1 MGAVRYLARSQ
12 MRRRWTTPVIV
23 ALVLGLV
30 GGVATAL
37 VAGSRRS
44 ASVVDRYFAAGNQY
58 ALSMYS
64 PAITQQQ
71 ASELPGVTRADGFS
85 YFPLVQ
91 QAAGRNRG
99 GAINVN
105 AMANPVIDRTFKLL
119 DGRYVRPG
127 ENDAVVV
134 NQAYVE
140 TFGGGVG
147 DTVRLRAFENDDA
160 EGGSATGTPPTGP
173 EFEFRIVGV
182 VRSPAD
188 TTVDEPRLVGNSVY
202 ESTSA
207 MFVNIEFFDANRERI
222 FDFGK
227 GYLILLDEPAD
238 RPGFEAAAR
247 KLNDAAGNTEL
258 LSFSDPPF
266 RTSRASYDTTVT
278 TETGALLALGL
289 ALGLVAAI
297 VIGLVLRADQRVHNR
312 ERDALHAIGVT
323 RTQLGSSATL
333 RALPSGVLGAGLAV
347 VVSYAISDRFPI
359 GFGRQLELD
368 EGRRT
373 NVLVML
379 LAVVLIVGV
388 VAACAFAFAYRGDG
402 RRPSARRGVLTA
414 WLAQIGAPKQ
424 SVLGSHLA
432 FGRGESRT
440 TVPTRPAIVGGIVAT
455 VVAVGAGMFVDN
467 IDSLYATP
475 AERGWTWDVV
485 VGNPDVP
492 FTNPETVS
500 QLAED
505 PRFETRSFAA
515 YGPVMLNG
523 RSVDALVF
531 DLQSSAP
538 PVAAEGRIPRTTTEI
553 ALGPKLAD
561 RLGAGIG
568 SNVELMIETAPGSA
582 APAKPVEMSV
592 VGIAVPP
599 AFGNTEMGE
608 QAIIAVDGAEG
619 FAPDLPAMVM
629 ATLKGDDHDAALT
642 ELAEDYPDQITTDI
656 IAARVVNLR
665 RVRAIPRL
673 AIALACALGLLLLA
687 YTLAVGVRARGR
699 ELGVLRALGVS
710 GRQLRGVLSWEGMI
724 IAFVIVVIG
733 VPLGVVAGNLV
744 WRTLMDNVG
753 LDVAT
758 VFEPWL
764 LAVPVVVLLVAVLCA
779 LIPARRVRRINVAAL
794 LRDE

>member
-1 MGAVRYLARSQ
+1 

-44 ASVVDRYFAAGNQY
+44 ASVVDRYFAAGNPY
-58 ALSMYS
+58 ALSAYA
-64 PAITQQQ
+64 PAITQEQ
-71 ASELPGVTRADGFS
+71 ASALPGVERADGFS
-85 YFPLVQ
+85 YIPFVQ

-134 NQAYVE
+134 NQAYVD

-160 EGGSATGTPPTGP
+160 QGGTGTGTPPTGP
-173 EFEFRIVGV
+173 EFGLRIVGV
-182 VRSPAD
+182 VRAPAD
-188 TTVDEPRLVGNSVY
+188 TILDEPRLVGDSVY
-202 ESTSA
+202 EAASS

-227 GYLILLDEPAD
+227 GYLVLLDDPAD
-238 RPGFEAAAR
+238 RPAFEAAAR
-247 KLNDAAGNTEL
+247 ELNDAAANTEL

-266 RTSRASYDTTVT
+266 VTSRATYDTTVT
-278 TETGALLALGL
+278 TETGALLALGV

-297 VIGLVLRADQRVHNR
+297 VLALVLRAEQRVHNN

-333 RALPSGVLGAGLAV
+333 RALPPAGVGACLAV
-347 VVSYAISDRFPI
+347 VVAYAISDRFPI

-368 EGRRT
+368 EGRTT
-373 NVLVML
+373 NVVVNL
-379 LAVVLIVGV
+379 LAVVVIVGV
-388 VAACAFAFAYRGDG
+388 VTGCAFAFAYRGDA
-402 RRPSARRGVLTA
+402 RRPSARRGIVTA
-414 WLAQIGAPKQ
+414 WLEQIGAPKQ

-432 FGRGESRT
+432 FGRGESHT
-440 TVPTRPAIVGGIVAT
+440 TVPTRPAIVGAIVAT
-455 VVAVGAGMFVDN
+455 VVAVAAGMFVDN
-467 IDSLYATP
+467 VDSLYATP

-500 QLAED
+500 RLTAD
-505 PRFETRSFAA
+505 PRFETGGFAA
-515 YGPVMLNG
+515 FGPVTLNG
-523 RSVDALVF
+523 RSVEALAY
-531 DLQSSAP
+531 DLDSAAP
-538 PVAAEGRIPRTTTEI
+538 PVATEGRIPRTTTEI

-561 RLGAGIG
+561 TLGAEIG
-568 SNVELMIETAPGSA
+568 STVELLVETAAGA
-582 APAKPVEMSV
+582 AEPAQPAEMNV
-592 VGIAVPP
+592 VGIAIPP
-599 AFGNTEMGE
+599 PFGDTEMGQ
-608 QAIIAVDGAEG
+608 QAIIAVDGVGG
-619 FAPDLPAMVM
+619 FAPDLPAMMM
-629 ATLKGDDHDAALT
+629 ATLKSDDHDAALA

-656 IAARVVNLR
+656 IAARIVNLR

-673 AIALACALGLLLLA
+673 AIALACVLGLLLLA

-710 GRQLRGVLSWEGMI
+710 GRQLRGVLSWEGML

-733 VPLGVVAGNLV
+733 LPLGVVAGNLV

-758 VFEPWL
+758 VFGPWI
-764 LAVPVVVLLVAVLCA
+764 LAVPVVVFLDAVLCA
-779 LIPARRVRRINVAAL
+779 VIASRRARRTNVASL
-794 LRDE
+794 LRVE